1 MYFNKL
7 NHSKSSLQV
16 RRRPSERKTENHAPA
31 ADLTPMANGRFALAA
46 CGLLQTEP
54 AGLGPELQPEGPM
67 SVWTGFM
74 SDDAQTRARSANA
87 VACFSPE
94 RVFVERERRE
104 RPPRRY
110 DKSGAAASEIR

>member
-1 MYFNKL
+1 M
-7 NHSKSSLQV
+7 V
-16 RRRPSERKTENHAPA
+16 APVCTVGQLSRQFEEFEHFL
-31 ADLTPMANGRFALAA
+31 DDMAAA
-46 CGLLQTEP
+46 CGLLQT
-54 AGLGPELQPEGPM
+54 GLAELEPEGPM
-67 SVWTGFM
+67 DIWAGFM

-110 DKSGAAASEIR
+110 DKSDAAASEIR